1 MRTKRNEVIGHSL
14 HTFAAK
20 QLIHFVH
27 ATKLIHT
34 GFCPIILFFVMEMN
48 TPIANPGNRP
58 FVYRNTLPN
67 DNWAMNRSI
76 TDNPDV
82 SGVLPL
88 GFGGKTLE
96 PNDLPMTI
104 QDLRGT
110 KIVPTFHDAWILD
123 GEFYYDRA
131 YASPTDSSTNVPN
144 TFAMKRHQDEWD
156 RNPLIIPEEPPFGTT
171 RAKQIIRN
179 TPDRSDPIGNVGKV
193 INMSQTDVFRQKK
206 QRFRDIDVDFENNL
220 PVFMRSKPL
229 PTIDLNE
236 ISPMDQH
243 TNKLIANSR
252 NKLVVPDEI
261 DENTRWDKVPA
272 PAEWTTTH
280 NPQSTKMRENS
291 IMESPSTTV
300 DNTSSSS
307 SRKESFCGPLSEP
320 GSGYYSANEQR
331 KILTESFNNK
341 LRTNAGNYVDTLM
354 PRNSDETL
362 IPSDVPEDGFITD
375 FSLPSRAKITPVV
388 TDEFACDDHE
398 YIFLDGV
405 SKQIVVDQSNPAVPK
420 KGREQFGWVCTWDNG
435 QVSSDMKCRLHE
447 RSECGEQGGGQV
459 GGGMNGQVGGGQSV
473 AVHGVKGHDGHG
485 QMHLRMISSTN
496 DPVEGFNPILGKES
510 FGNLETGRLLYKHIL
525 QSYTV
530 MFINFL
536 QSYSDFAPWMKYWN
550 YLAKNVHK
558 CKCDFRILK
567 ENDNDVAFV
576 QNKGDSMAF
585 RIRDMKR
592 FVPIPIYTYVL
603 CHELAHLA
611 NGDEWGHGQNF
622 QDLMHLIEVAAY
634 LLGVIKPEKY
644 PDNEYRS
651 NNMPILSRYSIN
663 QELHQGVQLL
673 ISHGANQKF
682 YHDLLKKID
691 SN

>member
-1 MRTKRNEVIGHSL
+1 
-14 HTFAAK
+14 
-20 QLIHFVH
+20 
-27 ATKLIHT
+27 
-34 GFCPIILFFVMEMN
+34 MEMN

-58 FVYRNTLPN
+58 FVYRNTLPS

-76 TDNPDV
+76 TDNQDV

-110 KIVPTFHDAWILD
+110 KIVPTFHDAWIVD
-123 GEFYYDRA
+123 GEFHYNRA

-156 RNPLIIPEEPPFGTT
+156 RNPLIITEEPFGTT

-179 TPDRSDPIGNVGKV
+179 TPDRSDPIGNIGKV

-243 TNKLIANSR
+243 TNKLISNSR

-261 DENTRWDKVPA
+261 DENTRWDKVSSPS
-272 PAEWTTTH
+272 EWTTTH

-291 IMESPSTTV
+291 VMESPSTTV

-320 GSGYYSANEQR
+320 GSGYYSANEQK

-362 IPSDVPEDGFITD
+362 IPSDVPENGFITD
-375 FSLPSRAKITPVV
+375 FSLPSRAKITPTV
-388 TDEFACDDHE
+388 TDEFACNDYE

-405 SKQIVVDQSNPAVPK
+405 SKQIVVDQSDPAVPK
-420 KGREQFGWVCTWDNG
+420 KGRESFGWHITWDN
-435 QVSSDMKCRLHE
+435 SDMKCRLHANACMSETNE
-447 RSECGEQGGGQV
+447 RSEYGQACDK
-459 GGGMNGQVGGGQSV
+459 NNGGQSV
-473 AVHGVKGHDGHG
+473 AVNGGQASGQGHNVHG
-485 QMHLRMISSTN
+485 QMRANDCMSETNVHMISSTN
-496 DPVEGFNPILGKES
+496 DPVEGFDPILGKES

-525 QSYTV
+525 QAYTV

-634 LLGVIKPEKY
+634 LLGVIKPDKY

-651 NNMPILSRYSIN
+651 NNMPILSKYSIN

-673 ISHGANQKF
+673 VSRGANQKF

-691 SN
+691 AQ

>member
-1 MRTKRNEVIGHSL
+1 MAFEIDRQFRILLSDFSQPEYMVKMGVGEEHCLEIKR
-14 HTFAAK
+14 
-20 QLIHFVH
+20 
-27 ATKLIHT
+27 
-34 GFCPIILFFVMEMN
+34 
-48 TPIANPGNRP
+48 
-58 FVYRNTLPN
+58 
-67 DNWAMNRSI
+67 
-76 TDNPDV
+76 
-82 SGVLPL
+82 
-88 GFGGKTLE
+88 
-96 PNDLPMTI
+96 
-104 QDLRGT
+104 
-110 KIVPTFHDAWILD
+110 
-123 GEFYYDRA
+123 
-131 YASPTDSSTNVPN
+131 
-144 TFAMKRHQDEWD
+144 
-156 RNPLIIPEEPPFGTT
+156 
-171 RAKQIIRN
+171 
-179 TPDRSDPIGNVGKV
+179 
-193 INMSQTDVFRQKK
+193 
-206 QRFRDIDVDFENNL
+206 
-220 PVFMRSKPL
+220 
-229 PTIDLNE
+229 
-236 ISPMDQH
+236 
-243 TNKLIANSR
+243 
-252 NKLVVPDEI
+252 VVPDEI
-261 DENTRWDKVPA
+261 DENTRWDKVSSPS
-272 PAEWTTTH
+272 EWTTTH

-291 IMESPSTTV
+291 VMESPSTTV

-320 GSGYYSANEQR
+320 GSGYYSANEQK

-362 IPSDVPEDGFITD
+362 IPSDVPENGFITD
-375 FSLPSRAKITPVV
+375 FSLPSRAKITPTV
-388 TDEFACDDHE
+388 TDEFACNDYE

-405 SKQIVVDQSNPAVPK
+405 SKQIVVDQSDPAVPK
-420 KGREQFGWVCTWDNG
+420 KGRESFGWHITWDN
-435 QVSSDMKCRLHE
+435 SDMKCRLHANACM
-447 RSECGEQGGGQV
+447 SET
-459 GGGMNGQVGGGQSV
+459 N
-473 AVHGVKGHDGHG
+473 VH
-485 QMHLRMISSTN
+485 MISSTN
-496 DPVEGFNPILGKES
+496 DPVEGFDPILGKES

-525 QSYTV
+525 QAYTV

-634 LLGVIKPEKY
+634 LLGVIKPDKY

-651 NNMPILSRYSIN
+651 NNMPILSKYSIN

-673 ISHGANQKF
+673 VSRGANQKF

-691 SN
+691 AQ